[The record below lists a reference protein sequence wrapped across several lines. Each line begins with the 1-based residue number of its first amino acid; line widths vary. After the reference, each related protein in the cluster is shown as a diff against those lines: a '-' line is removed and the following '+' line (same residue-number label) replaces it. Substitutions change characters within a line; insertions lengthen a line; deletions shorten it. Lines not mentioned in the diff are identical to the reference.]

1 MSPNFTARNG
11 VGVGEDAVKIV
22 SSGLTDYW
30 KFRDAVRADTAYDCA
45 RRPGTAFLGRRVRKS
60 YARNVM
66 ARAFTAS
73 YNGAS
78 PNFTARNGVDG
89 SKDAAK
95 IVFSVCQSGGFLT
108 EEVQSR

>member
-1 MSPNFTARNG
+1 
-11 VGVGEDAVKIV
+11 VKIV

-30 KFRDAVRADTAYDCA
+30 KSRDAECADTAYNGA

-60 YARNVM
+60 YTRNVI

-95 IVFSVCQSGGFLT
+95 IVFSVLQVF
-108 EEVQSR
+108 